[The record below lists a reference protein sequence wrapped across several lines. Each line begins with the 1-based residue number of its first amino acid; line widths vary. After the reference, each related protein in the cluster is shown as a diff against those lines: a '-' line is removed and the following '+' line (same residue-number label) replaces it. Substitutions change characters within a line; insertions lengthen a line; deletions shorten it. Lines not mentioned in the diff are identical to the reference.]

1 MQKEQVVKF
10 RRCGIVVLLALLV
23 MGGFADVV
31 VKPPTR
37 ELTEIEKTMSRAL
50 EFEMLCNGDQAGKWY
65 KKAADLGSI
74 AARCQFLAG
83 TLNDPSE
90 CDTVTEEECD
100 EAFRRANAAKG
111 MPEGMYALA
120 NCYAVGVGVEEDR
133 TKADEWMKK
142 SAAANY
148 APALAFYAFSKMHGG
163 FGDGTTRLTDAQILD
178 YFRRAYENGSPVG
191 AAFWAAQSWGA
202 DDASAQIEA
211 LKWAAGND
219 SIMGNMFLSS
229 VYMGMPLGMP
239 GPGPRRVPPMDLA
252 AARRHIESAE
262 KLGLD
267 KQEVELSLK
276 RIAQLERQ
284 TLEQNGEK
292 EKKADKPATVD
303 KPETTSGG
311 ATPFDADAF
320 IQRALEVTPSTS
332 KDEMASLDKA
342 VRDNG
347 KVVAEAVAVR
357 LADKSAKE
365 DDKVKYVWLLGLAK
379 QNSSVPLMLDVFKTS
394 NPTSLLH
401 MVTSRALIEIGG
413 DEVGALFLENYRKN
427 KAKMDDERKFDAM
440 QELAMLK
447 YAPAVKDAEEFLKID
462 SGRYYWQVYFIFGL
476 FDDLAVP
483 MLCEKLNDSDALV
496 RTNALGAIRFLM
508 PESTD
513 MTKALLKRMEVEK
526 DPVIRYQLVETIEW
540 NMIAQGKKGQQE
552 LRENFSRFLESEDKD
567 SSAAKF
573 MRETL
578 ASESDPPEGMRE
590 KSKPDSGRFEAAY
603 KTIMDSGV
611 HLSSS
616 REAANDILYC
626 ATRKDVP
633 KLKELRRRALY
644 RQSDECFYDY
654 RKLTRIINWVL
665 AWAPETERDKQ

>member
-1 MQKEQVVKF
+1 MQKEHVKKCA
-10 RRCGIVVLLALLV
+10 RCCVAALAVLLV
-23 MGGFADVV
+23 MDCFADVKV
-31 VKPPTR
+31 SPSTR
-37 ELTEIEKTMSRAL
+37 ELSEIKKTMSPAL
-50 EFEMLCNGDQAGKWY
+50 EADGDKSE
-65 KKAADLGSI
+65 KA
-74 AARCQFLAG
+74 
-83 TLNDPSE
+83 T
-90 CDTVTEEECD
+90 
-100 EAFRRANAAKG
+100 
-111 MPEGMYALA
+111 
-120 NCYAVGVGVEEDR
+120 
-133 TKADEWMKK
+133 
-142 SAAANY
+142 
-148 APALAFYAFSKMHGG
+148 
-163 FGDGTTRLTDAQILD
+163 
-178 YFRRAYENGSPVG
+178 
-191 AAFWAAQSWGA
+191 
-202 DDASAQIEA
+202 
-211 LKWAAGND
+211 
-219 SIMGNMFLSS
+219 
-229 VYMGMPLGMP
+229 
-239 GPGPRRVPPMDLA
+239 
-252 AARRHIESAE
+252 
-262 KLGLD
+262 
-267 KQEVELSLK
+267 
-276 RIAQLERQ
+276 
-284 TLEQNGEK
+284 
-292 EKKADKPATVD
+292 
-303 KPETTSGG
+303 
-311 ATPFDADAF
+311 FDADAF

-332 KDEMASLDKA
+332 KDEMDSLDKA

-347 KVVAEAVAVR
+347 KAVADAVAVR

-379 QNSSVPLMLDVFKTS
+379 QNSSVPLMLDIFKTS

-483 MLCEKLNDSDALV
+483 MLCEKLNDYSDALV

-603 KTIMDSGV
+603 QTIMDSGV

>member
-1 MQKEQVVKF
+1 MQKEQVKKCT
-10 RRCGIVVLLALLV
+10 RCCVVAFAALLV
-23 MGGFADVV
+23 MDCFADAKVS
-31 VKPPTR
+31 PPTR
-37 ELTEIEKTMSRAL
+37 ELSEIEKAMSRAL
-50 EFEMLCNGDQAGKWY
+50 EFEMIRNDELAGKWY
-65 KKAADLGSI
+65 KKASDLGSI

-111 MPEGMYALA
+111 TPEGMYALA
-120 NCYAVGVGVEEDR
+120 NCYVVGVGVEEDR
-133 TKADEWMKK
+133 LKADEWMKK

-148 APALAFYAFSKMHGG
+148 APALAFYAFKQMHGG
-163 FGDGTTRLTDAQILD
+163 FGHGTTRWTDAQILD
-178 YFRRAYENGSPVG
+178 GFRRAYENGSPVG
-191 AAFWAAQSWGA
+191 AAFWAAQSWGG
-202 DDASAQIEA
+202 DDISAQMDA

-219 SIMGNMFLSS
+219 SIMGNMFLSR

-239 GPGPRRVPPMDLA
+239 GPGSRRAPPMDLA
-252 AARRHIESAE
+252 AARRHVEAAE

-267 KQEVELSLK
+267 KQEVELCRK
-276 RIAQLERQ
+276 HIALLERQ
-284 TLEQNGEK
+284 ISEQKGEK
-292 EKKADKPATVD
+292 EKKADKAEAGD
-303 KPETTSGG
+303 KPEATSVG
-311 ATPFDADAF
+311 AAPFDADAF

-332 KDEMASLDKA
+332 KEEMDSLDKA
-342 VRDNG
+342 VRVNG
-347 KVVAEAVAVR
+347 KAVADAVAVR

-413 DEVGALFLENYRKN
+413 VEVGALFLENYRKN

-540 NMIAQGKKGQQE
+540 NMIAQGKNGQQE
-552 LRENFSRFLESEDKD
+552 LRETFSRLLESEDKD
-567 SSAAKF
+567 STAAKF
-573 MRETL
+573 MRETV
-578 ASESDPPEGMRE
+578 ASTSAMPAGMRE
-590 KSKPDSGRFEAAY
+590 KFKPDAGKFEAAY

-665 AWAPETERDKQ
+665 AWAPETEP

>member
-1 MQKEQVVKF
+1 MRKEQVLKYA
-10 RRCGIVVLLALLV
+10 RCCVAVWTVLFAV
-23 MGGFADVV
+23 DCFADVKV
-31 VKPPTR
+31 CPPTR
-37 ELTEIEKTMSRAL
+37 ELSEIEKAMSRAL
-50 EFEMLCNGDQAGKWY
+50 EFEMIRNDELAGKLY

-111 MPEGMYALA
+111 TPEGMYALA
-120 NCYAVGVGVEEDR
+120 NCYVVGVGVEEDR
-133 TKADEWMKK
+133 SKADEWMKK

-148 APALAFYAFSKMHGG
+148 APALAFYAFKQMHGG
-163 FGDGTTRLTDAQILD
+163 FGHGTTRWTDAQILD
-178 YFRRAYENGSPVG
+178 GFRRAYENGSPVG
-191 AAFWAAQSWGA
+191 AAFWAAQSWGG
-202 DDASAQIEA
+202 DDISAQMDA

-219 SIMGNMFLSS
+219 SIMGNMFLSR

-239 GPGPRRVPPMDLA
+239 GPGSRRAPPMDLA
-252 AARRHIESAE
+252 AARRHVEAAE

-267 KQEVELSLK
+267 KQEVELCRK
-276 RIAQLERQ
+276 HIAQLERQ
-284 TLEQNGEK
+284 ISEQKGEK
-292 EKKADKPATVD
+292 EKKADKAEAGD
-303 KPETTSGG
+303 KPETTSVG
-311 ATPFDADAF
+311 AAPFDADAF
-320 IQRALEVTPSTS
+320 IQRVLKMSKNTS
-332 KDEMASLDKA
+332 RDEMLSLSKTASENAKA
-342 VRDNG
+342 
-347 KVVAEAVAVR
+347 VAEAVAVR

-365 DDKVKYVWLLGLAK
+365 EDKVKYVWLLGLAK
-379 QNSSVPLMLDVFKTS
+379 QDSSVPLMLDVFKTS

-401 MVTSRALIEIGG
+401 MVTSRALVEIGG
-413 DEVGALFLENYRKN
+413 DEVGAVFLENYRKN
-427 KAKMDDERKFDAM
+427 KAKMGEERKFDAM
-440 QELAMLK
+440 QELAMLQ

-462 SGRYYWQVYFIFGL
+462 PERYYWQVYFIFGL

-508 PESTD
+508 PESKD

-526 DPVIRYQLVETIEW
+526 DPDIRYQLVETIEW

-552 LRENFSRFLESEDKD
+552 LRETFSRLLESEDKN

-573 MRETL
+573 MRETVM
-578 ASESDPPEGMRE
+578 SKSVMPEDMRE
-590 KSKPDSGRFEAAY
+590 KFKPDSGKFEAAY

-611 HLSSS
+611 HLSSN

-644 RQSDECFYDY
+644 RQSDECFYDHK
-654 RKLTRIINWVL
+654 KLTRIINWVL
-665 AWAPETERDKQ
+665 AWAPETAP

>member
-23 MGGFADVV
+23 MGGFADVA

-148 APALAFYAFSKMHGG
+148 APALAFYAFSQMHGG

-292 EKKADKPATVD
+292 EKKADKPATGD

-320 IQRALEVTPSTS
+320 IQRAL
-332 KDEMASLDKA
+332 
-342 VRDNG
+342 DNG
-347 KVVAEAVAVR
+347 KAVADAVAVR

-379 QNSSVPLMLDVFKTS
+379 QDSSVPLMLDVFKTS

-401 MVTSRALIEIGG
+401 MVTSRALVEIGG

-427 KAKMDDERKFDAM
+427 KAKMGESRKFDAM
-440 QELAMLK
+440 QELAKLR

-462 SGRYYWQVYFIFGL
+462 PERYYWQVYFIFGL

-508 PESTD
+508 PESKD

-526 DPVIRYQLVETIEW
+526 DPDIRYQLVETIEW

-552 LRENFSRFLESEDKD
+552 LRETFSRLLESEDKN

-573 MRETL
+573 MRETV
-578 ASESDPPEGMRE
+578 ASKSAMPAGMRE
-590 KSKPDSGRFEAAY
+590 KFKPDANKFNAAY
-603 KTIMDSGV
+603 KTILDNGV
-611 HLSSS
+611 HLSYGQ
-616 REAANDILYC
+616 EAANDILYC

-644 RQSDECFYDY
+644 RQSDECFYDHK
-654 RKLTRIINWVL
+654 KLTRIINWVL
-665 AWAPETERDKQ
+665 AWAPETAP

>member
-1 MQKEQVVKF
+1 MQLGQTVKS
-10 RRCGIVVLLALLV
+10 RSYGIVVVSALLAT
-23 MGGFADVV
+23 GGFADVA

-50 EFEMLCNGDQAGKWY
+50 EFEMLRNGDQAGKWY

-90 CDTVTEEECD
+90 SDTVTEEECD
-100 EAFRRANAAKG
+100 EAFRRANAAKDT
-111 MPEGMYALA
+111 PEGMYALA

-133 TKADEWMKK
+133 TKADELMKK

-148 APALAFYAFSKMHGG
+148 APALVFYAFSQMHGG

-178 YFRRAYENGSPVG
+178 YFRRACENGSPVG

-239 GPGPRRVPPMDLA
+239 GPGPRRAPPMDLA
-252 AARRHIESAE
+252 AARRHIEAAE

-284 TLEQNGEK
+284 TSEQNGEK
-292 EKKADKPATVD
+292 GKKADKAEAGD
-303 KPETTSGG
+303 KPDAASDGR
-311 ATPFDADAF
+311 APFDADAF
-320 IQRALEVTPSTS
+320 ILRVLEVTPSTP
-332 KDEMASLDKA
+332 KDELASMSKTAGENGKA
-342 VRDNG
+342 VAD
-347 KVVAEAVAVR
+347 AVAAR
-357 LADKSAKE
+357 LADKSTKE
-365 DDKVKYVWLLGLAK
+365 DDKAKYVWLLGQAK
-379 QNSSVPLMLDVFKTS
+379 QESSVPLMLGIFKAS
-394 NPTSLLH
+394 NPTSVLH

-427 KAKMDDERKFDAM
+427 KAKMDEERRFDAM

-462 SGRYYWQVYFIFGL
+462 PERYYWQVYFVFGL

-483 MLCEKLNDSDALV
+483 MLCEKLNDPDGLV

-508 PESTD
+508 PDSEVAS
-513 MTKALLKRMEVEK
+513 KAMLKRLEVEK
-526 DPVIRYQLVETIEW
+526 DPKIRYQLVESLEW
-540 NMIAQGKKGQQE
+540 NMIARGEKGQKE
-552 LRENFSRFLESEDKD
+552 LVAAFSRLLESEDKN

-573 MRETL
+573 MRETVDTKRF
-578 ASESDPPEGMRE
+578 APAGMRE
-590 KSKPDSGRFEAAY
+590 RFKPDADKFAAAY
-603 KTIMDSGV
+603 KKILESGV
-611 HLSSS
+611 RLSSN
-616 REAANDILYC
+616 REASMDILYC
-626 ATRKDVP
+626 ATRKDIP
-633 KLKELRRRALY
+633 QLKELRRRALY

-654 RKLTRIINWVL
+654 KGLTRIIHMVL
-665 AWAPETERDKQ
+665 ACAPELERDKQ